1 MNKLSLDIW
10 SEWDILWS
18 KMRNEFFK
26 VESLQTYQEESTS
39 LDMWKRGDKLQSIE
53 MMYKDFHKLSLP
65 NTKKSVQKIR
75 IRIVDEPYSDYI
87 EWELEVYKLVN
98 IPIGGEEVYIVNRK
112 DIPNYTIGDFMMFD
126 ETSVARPIYNNK
138 GALSK
143 IETYRNNQM
152 QKFIQAKYLLI
163 NNANRLNDV

>member
-1 MNKLSLDIW
+1 
-10 SEWDILWS
+10 
-18 KMRNEFFK
+18 
-26 VESLQTYQEESTS
+26 
-39 LDMWKRGDKLQSIE
+39 

-126 ETSVARPIYNNK
+126 ETSVARPIYDNK

>member
-39 LDMWKRGDKLQSIE
+39 LDIWKRGDKLKSIE

-87 EWELEVYKLVN
+87 EWELEVYKLTN
-98 IPIGGEEVYIVNRK
+98 N
-112 DIPNYTIGDFMMFD
+112 
-126 ETSVARPIYNNK
+126 ET
-138 GALSK
+138 
-143 IETYRNNQM
+143 
-152 QKFIQAKYLLI
+152 LI
-163 NNANRLNDV
+163 S

>member
-10 SEWDILWS
+10 SEWDILWR

-75 IRIVDEPYSDYI
+75 IRIVDEPHSDHH
-87 EWELEVYKLVN
+87 EKLL
-98 IPIGGEEVYIVNRK
+98 K
-112 DIPNYTIGDFMMFD
+112 
-126 ETSVARPIYNNK
+126 YNK
-138 GALSK
+138 
-143 IETYRNNQM
+143 
-152 QKFIQAKYLLI
+152 
-163 NNANRLNDV
+163 